1 MVYFSLRSS
10 FWNISR
16 SVPGLHNSGQCN
28 SKSDIRQC
36 VMTLWKCMVRWSFYL
51 KIIPKMSCNFK
62 RELEKYYLFY
72 SLKYLIQLLLSTA
85 GQHDQSCF
93 NQLYVMSMHI
103 KGLSFK
109 NMDNAQ
115 NSKKCF
121 VYKYNIHN
129 VRNNCELIGVQNS
142 YI

>member
-1 MVYFSLRSS
+1 
-10 FWNISR
+10 
-16 SVPGLHNSGQCN
+16 
-28 SKSDIRQC
+28 
-36 VMTLWKCMVRWSFYL
+36 
-51 KIIPKMSCNFK
+51 MSCNFK

-121 VYKYNIHN
+121 VYKYNILN